1 MKKYTLEKLNEI
13 MKRNGGK
20 LDLRG
25 CTGLIT
31 LPENLTVGESLYLS
45 GCKGLTALPKNLTV
59 GEAIYWG
66 DSNIKNKMHY
76 KEFKN
81 GQYVDRKYIYCD
93 NILTHVKRARAIG
106 KYTYYIGKIKGRN
119 VIYDGENYAHCETF
133 KSGVQELEFK
143 KAKDR
148 GAEQY
153 KGLSLDTVL
162 TVPEAVTMY
171 RIITGAC
178 KQYSEMFVNSVKN
191 IKETYT
197 LREVIEKTRG
207 QYNASI
213 FENFFRSNHDCRS

>member
-1 MKKYTLEKLNEI
+1 MTA
-13 MKRNGGK
+13 
-20 LDLRG
+20 
-25 CTGLIT
+25 
-31 LPENLTVGESLYLS
+31 LPDNLTVGGS
-45 GCKGLTALPKNLTV
+45 
-59 GEAIYWG
+59 IYWG
-66 DSNIKNKMHY
+66 TSNIKNKRHY
-76 KEFKN
+76 KKLKN
-81 GQYVDRKYIYCD
+81 GQYVDGKYIYCD
-93 NILTHVKRARAIG
+93 NMLTHIKRARAIG

-178 KQYSEMFVNSVKN
+178 KQGSEMFVNSVKD

-197 LREVIEKTRG
+197 LREVIEETRG

-213 FENFFRSNHDCRS
+213 FENFFREQT